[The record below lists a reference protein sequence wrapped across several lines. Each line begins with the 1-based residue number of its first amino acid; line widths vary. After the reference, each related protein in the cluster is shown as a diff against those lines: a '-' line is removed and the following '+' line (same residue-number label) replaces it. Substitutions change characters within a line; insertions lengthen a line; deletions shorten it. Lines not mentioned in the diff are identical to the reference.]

1 MKVLVTGG
9 AGYIGSHTCKL
20 LAKSGHDPIVFDNLS
35 TGNRALVRFGPLYH
49 GDINDT
55 NALRK
60 VFAAEKPDAV
70 IHFAASAYVG
80 ESMRIPRSYYRN
92 NISGTLN
99 LLDTMADVGVMKLV
113 FSSSC
118 ATYGVPLAIPI
129 REDSQQFPINPYGES
144 KLFGE
149 TMMKAMAATGDL
161 DCIALRYFNASGA
174 DPEGEIG
181 EMHDPETHIIPL
193 VLLALAGHNN
203 SFSILGD
210 DYDTPDGT
218 CIRDYLHVNDLAS
231 AHLLALEALTGK
243 PGFDAFNLGTG
254 HGFSVREVVTAAERV
269 TGKTM
274 APLVGPRRPGDPP
287 SLVADPSKAAKGLG
301 WTPVHSDIDTI
312 ISTAWAW
319 MHAANNPFNAMGTY
333 RPSDA
338 SRTVHPL

>member
-1 MKVLVTGG
+1 LKVLVTGG

-20 LAKSGHDPIVFDNLS
+20 LKRSGHDPVVFDNLS
-35 TGNRALVRFGPLYH
+35 TGHRALVRFGPMHH
-49 GDINDT
+49 GDINDS

-99 LLDTMADVGVMKLV
+99 LLDAMADAGIKKLV

-118 ATYGVPLAIPI
+118 ATYGVPSVIPI
-129 REDSQQFPINPYGES
+129 REDSPQSPINPYGES

-193 VLLALAGHNN
+193 VLSAIAGHNKN
-203 SFSILGD
+203 FSILGN

-231 AHLLALEALTGK
+231 AHLLALEALTGA
-243 PGFDAFNLGTG
+243 PGFDTFNLGTG
-254 HGFSVREVVTAAERV
+254 RGLSVREIVLAAERV
-269 TGKTM
+269 TGKGLN
-274 APLVGPRRPGDPP
+274 AIVGPRRPGDPP
-287 SLVADPSKAAKGLG
+287 SLVADPAKAQKDLG
-301 WTPVHSDIDTI
+301 WTPKHSDIDTI
-312 ISTAWAW
+312 ISTAWLW
-319 MHAANNPFNAMGTY
+319 MNASNNPFHVMGTY
-333 RPSDA
+333 QPTS
-338 SRTVHPL
+338 